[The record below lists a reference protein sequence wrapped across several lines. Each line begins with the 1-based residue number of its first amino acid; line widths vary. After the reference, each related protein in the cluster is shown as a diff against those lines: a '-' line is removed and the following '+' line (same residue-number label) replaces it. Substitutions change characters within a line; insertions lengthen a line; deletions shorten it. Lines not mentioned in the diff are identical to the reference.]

1 MCDWGLM
8 RVGGLLAY
16 DVALKVHAHFDGL
29 AALRGRPAPY
39 AIAVLL
45 EPGNV
50 GEAACLDP

>member
-1 MCDWGLM
+1 MCDWGLC
-8 RVGGLLAY
+8 VIGGLLAY
-16 DVALKVHAHFDGL
+16 DGALKVHAHFDGL

-50 GEAACLDP
+50 GEAARLDP